1 MQQVGIADQVRN
13 DGPEVLWFSR
23 FQFRYNSNDQAHSHQ
38 KRKIHMTDYMDYI
51 KQQVAL
57 HPSITPQDALKMC
70 FQAAFGAEHL
80 LTDLG
85 KVEGY
90 FVREYE
96 SCQPTDEPLYE
107 MIAPEVCRVNLAA
120 WKKLN
125 LPPAWLFRLF
135 VEAAASVCLPDSN
148 ARFFEYVNEWSE
160 FVRKNGQALA
170 FSFAEFEAAVAEY
183 LTACG
188 GKLQAVHHSPQYR
201 EAEKPAYRVISGVYV
216 RLVPVLAALAGRTG
230 GVIAIDGRA
239 ASGKSTLAAALKDV
253 IGGEVI
259 HMDDFFLPKALR
271 TEARMKEA
279 GGNIHY
285 ERFAEEVVSRL
296 QDHKRNINQS
306 AGCAAAASNPQP
318 YETDD
323 AYELSNNMTATCR
336 AGSYLQPPGNL
347 PPTSPTSFPPIT
359 HRIFNCQTM
368 DYDGVRTIPPTP
380 WLIVEGSYSQHPHFG
395 DYADIRIFS
404 TVDPQLQMKRITARN
419 GKTMAQKFATTWI
432 PMEEAYFTAY
442 QIAEKSHTV

>member
-1 MQQVGIADQVRN
+1 
-13 DGPEVLWFSR
+13 
-23 FQFRYNSNDQAHSHQ
+23 
-38 KRKIHMTDYMDYI
+38 MTDYI

-80 LTDLG
+80 LTDMG

-90 FVREYE
+90 FAREYE
-96 SCQPTDEPLYE
+96 SCRPTDEPLYE

-135 VEAAASVCLPDSN
+135 VEAAASVRLPDSN

-201 EAEKPAYRVISGVYV
+201 EAEKPAYRVISGVHV

-239 ASGKSTLAAALKDV
+239 ASGKSTLATALKDV
-253 IGGEVI
+253 IDGEVV

-285 ERFAEEVVSRL
+285 ERFLEEVVIRL
-296 QDHKRNINQS
+296 QDHKCNINQL

-318 YETDD
+318 YETND
-323 AYELSNNMTATCR
+323 AHEKCHNTH
-336 AGSYLQPPGNL
+336 
-347 PPTSPTSFPPIT
+347 PPIT

-368 DYDGVRTIPPTP
+368 DYDGARTIPPTP

-442 QIAEKSHTV
+442 QIAKKSHTV